1 MIKTMELNILGKRIT
16 LHQRDASNLKG
27 MSVGDKLSYIF
38 FNGSYMNVPMLFLKP
53 KSENPTPRV
62 CEITAQRLSE
72 KMDLPIVFILKNG
85 PTYERQRL
93 LDKGVYFV
101 MSEKF
106 AHLPMLMAMEK
117 VRNKKTA
124 KKLTPVAQYMLLYHL
139 QVRNIAGLSAR
150 QMLEL
155 FPYSYASITLG
166 MTCLE
171 DIGLARKLQL
181 EDRTNVLEFELK
193 GKALWEA
200 ASEYLI
206 SPIERRIYCDGLS
219 SQEVFTTSGIN
230 ALAHYSM
237 LNPDREQI
245 IAITAKQFKDLETT
259 GAFEGLNSYDGNI
272 MIELWKY
279 PAIKTSD
286 DSKYVDPLSV
296 ALSLADDEDPR
307 VEGEVERMIKNITW
321 KD

>member
-1 MIKTMELNILGKRIT
+1 MTKTMELNILGKRIA
-16 LHQRDASNLKG
+16 LYQRDASSLKG
-27 MSVGDKLSYIF
+27 LSVGDKLSYTF
-38 FNGSYMNVPMLFLKP
+38 YNGSYMNTTMLFLQP
-53 KSENPTPRV
+53 KSENPTPRT

-117 VRNKKTA
+117 VSNKKAA
-124 KKLTPVAQYMLLYHL
+124 KRLTPVAQYMLLYHL
-139 QVRNIAGLSAR
+139 QVRSIIGLSAR
-150 QMLEL
+150 QMQEV
-155 FPYSYASITLG
+155 FPYSYSSITLG

-171 DIGLARKLQL
+171 EVGLAHKQQL
-181 EDRTNVLEFELK
+181 EDRSNVLAFELK
-193 GKALWEA
+193 GKELWEA
-200 ASEYLI
+200 SSEYLI

-219 SQEVFTTSGIN
+219 LHEVFATSGIN

-237 LNPDREQI
+237 LNPDREQM
-245 IAITAKQFKDLETT
+245 IAITTKQFKALDAA
-259 GAFEGLNSYDGNI
+259 GAFEGLNLYDGHI

-286 DSKYVDPLSV
+286 DSKYADPLSV

-307 VEGEVERMIKNITW
+307 VEGEVERMINNITW